1 VHDGSIPT
9 SWLWHT
15 ATPDQIRD
23 FSRILPP
30 AWPGPAGRLWNGSPT
45 TIPTIW
51 SGCCASTLAAPAD
64 LDRRHQQHDLD
75 RVGALLFDRGICA
88 TLAFYPG
95 VPKHQV
101 GYRLQLTAANT
112 NDQVDQLLVMLDE
125 LADHNVL
132 RPQFP

>member
-1 VHDGSIPT
+1 
-9 SWLWHT
+9 
-15 ATPDQIRD
+15 
-23 FSRILPP
+23 
-30 AWPGPAGRLWNGSPT
+30 
-45 TIPTIW
+45 
-51 SGCCASTLAAPAD
+51 
-64 LDRRHQQHDLD
+64 
-75 RVGALLFDRGICA
+75 LLFDRGICA